1 MDVTKAVYE
10 AHLLRSTICLQMR
23 YRLCLSFMHANV
35 SENWSN
41 NNKRRCHQ
49 RCCWQNTFCW
59 VYRRSPNLWV
69 SFMWPCICLWRAGA
83 DISRHKVGNLT
94 SAKPLLYDYI
104 ISKKN
109 VILLWKKIVIIM
121 QPGCLLNT
129 ESLNLKLSEATTAL
143 LYVPPSLFDFIRC
156 KFNDSCCISFT
167 NLSIYECKLFMICI
181 CNWHYLIQF
190 ILSNRD

>member
-104 ISKKN
+104 ISKKKCYSFMKKN
-109 VILLWKKIVIIM
+109 SNNNATWMFIKYRIPEFKVEWSYYCIALCASISLWFHQM
-121 QPGCLLNT
+121 
-129 ESLNLKLSEATTAL
+129 
-143 LYVPPSLFDFIRC
+143 
-156 KFNDSCCISFT
+156 
-167 NLSIYECKLFMICI
+167 
-181 CNWHYLIQF
+181 
-190 ILSNRD
+190 